1 MSTVLNQSPAPSTA
15 PLQRGGPGGF
25 LNNRRGRTLSI
36 IVLCL
41 LFFATVIIGSNLMG
55 NNGLST
61 DFNTR
66 HTAPSLAHPFGT
78 DWLGRD
84 MFARTV
90 RGLSLSLFVGLS
102 AAAIS
107 AVLGVILGTLS
118 ATFGGV
124 VDLAITWLIDVFMSL
139 PHLVLLILIAFV
151 VGGGVQ
157 GVIIS
162 VAVTHWPNLARI
174 MRAEVLQLKNTD
186 YVQLSARLGRSPWW
200 IARNHML
207 PHLFPQF
214 LVGLIL
220 LFPHAILHEAAITF
234 IGVGLNPT
242 TPAIG
247 IILSESTRYLSAG
260 YWWLGVLPGLTLLV
274 AVKAFDVLGQNVRSL
289 LDPRTS
295 NE

>member
-1 MSTVLNQSPAPSTA
+1 MSTLLNQSPAPTSTPIQHRKIA
-15 PLQRGGPGGF
+15 GF
-25 LNNRRGRTLSI
+25 LSNRRGRTLLI
-36 IVLCL
+36 IGLCL
-41 LFFATVIIGSNLMG
+41 LFFASVIVSSNLMG
-55 NNGLST
+55 NNGLGT
-61 DFNTR
+61 DLNTR
-66 HTAPSLAHPFGT
+66 HTAPTLAHPFGT

-90 RGLSLSLFVGLS
+90 RGLSLSLFVGLT

-124 VDLAITWLIDVFMSL
+124 VDTAITWLIDVFMSL

-162 VAVTHWPNLARI
+162 VAVTHWPGLARI
-174 MRAEVLQLKNTD
+174 MRAEVLQLKSTD
-186 YVQLSARLGRSPWW
+186 YVLLSARLGHSPWW
-200 IARNHML
+200 IARHHML

-247 IILSESTRYLSAG
+247 IILAESTRYLSAG
-260 YWWLGVLPGLTLLV
+260 YWWLGVLPGLTLLI
-274 AVKAFDVLGQNVRSL
+274 AVKAFDILGQNVRSL
-289 LDPRTS
+289 LDPKTS
-295 NE
+295 HE